1 MLFHEIYG
9 SYYHTVSLA
18 LKEAVKGTLTKK
30 SLSELI
36 KMHAFGESSLNI
48 PDGLTGEQ
56 WRLLHQDFTTPLLEE
71 PKMPLTILEKRWLKA
86 LLLDPRIKLFEPDL
100 EGLEQIAPLFTPD
113 MLVYYDRYTDGD
125 DYQDEA
131 YIHNFRNILTG
142 IREKK
147 NLSLEYELRDGSRQK
162 MTVTPQYLEYSEK
175 DDRFRLLASGKY
187 RHWVLNLSRI
197 KECSLEAA
205 EKQMPRQVPAE
216 QVLRFELTDHR
227 NALERA
233 LLHFSHLRK
242 ETRRLDEKHYQVTLY
257 YDRQDETE
265 MVIRLLSFGPVIRV
279 TEPERIVQQLRERIE
294 RQRKIADAPENRES
308 PESEKKGKR
317 TDNVE

>member
-9 SYYHTVSLA
+9 SYYQTVSLI
-18 LKEAVKGTLTKK
+18 LQEAVRGTLTKK
-30 SLSELI
+30 SLSGLI
-36 KMHAFGESSLNI
+36 KKHAFGESSLNI
-48 PDGLTGEQ
+48 PSGLTGEQ
-56 WRLLHQDFTTPLLEE
+56 WRLLHQDLTTPLTDE

-86 LLLDPRIKLFEPDL
+86 LLLDPRVRLFTPDSAGFD
-100 EGLEQIAPLFTPD
+100 EIAPLFTPD
-113 MLVYYDRYTDGD
+113 MFVYYDRYTDGD
-125 DYQDEA
+125 DYQDETYA
-131 YIHNFRNILTG
+131 RNFRNIVTA

-147 NLSLEYELRDGSRQK
+147 NLLLEYESRDGSRNK

-175 DDRFRLLASGKY
+175 DDRFRLFARGKY
-187 RHWVLNLSRI
+187 RHWILNLSRI

-205 EKQMPRQVPAE
+205 EKRMPGRTPAE
-216 QVLRFELTDHR
+216 QALCFELTDHR
-227 NALERA
+227 NAMERV

-242 ETRRLDEKHYQVTLY
+242 ETKRLDEKHYQVTLY

-294 RQRKIADAPENRES
+294 RQGKLADAPGSGE
-308 PESEKKGKR
+308 
-317 TDNVE
+317 

>member
-9 SYYHTVSLA
+9 SYYQTVSLI
-18 LKEAVKGTLTKK
+18 LQEAVRGTLTKK
-30 SLSELI
+30 SLSGLI
-36 KMHAFGESSLNI
+36 KKHAFGESSLNI
-48 PDGLTGEQ
+48 PSGLTGEQ
-56 WRLLHQDFTTPLLEE
+56 WRLLHQDLTTPLTDE

-86 LLLDPRIKLFEPDL
+86 LLLDPRVRLFTPDSAGFD
-100 EGLEQIAPLFTPD
+100 EIAPLFTPD
-113 MLVYYDRYTDGD
+113 MFVYYDRYTDGD
-125 DYQDEA
+125 DYQDETYA
-131 YIHNFRNILTG
+131 RNFRNIVTA

-147 NLSLEYELRDGSRQK
+147 NLLLEYESRDGSRNK

-175 DDRFRLLASGKY
+175 DDRFRLFARGKY
-187 RHWVLNLSRI
+187 RHWILNLSRI

-205 EKQMPRQVPAE
+205 EKRMPGRTPAE
-216 QVLRFELTDHR
+216 QALRFELTDHR
-227 NALERA
+227 NAMERV

-242 ETRRLDEKHYQVTLY
+242 ETKRLDEKHYQVTLY

-294 RQRKIADAPENRES
+294 RQGKLADAPGSGE
-308 PESEKKGKR
+308 
-317 TDNVE
+317 

>member
-9 SYYHTVSLA
+9 SYYQTVSLI
-18 LKEAVKGTLTKK
+18 LQEAVRETLTKK
-30 SLSELI
+30 SLSGLI
-36 KMHAFGESSLNI
+36 KKHAFGESSLNI
-48 PDGLTGEQ
+48 PSGLTGEQ
-56 WRLLHQDFTTPLLEE
+56 WRLLHQDLTTPLTDE

-86 LLLDPRIKLFEPDL
+86 LLLDPRVRLFTPDSAGFD
-100 EGLEQIAPLFTPD
+100 EIAPLFTPD
-113 MLVYYDRYTDGD
+113 MFVYYDRYTDGD
-125 DYQDEA
+125 DYQDETYA
-131 YIHNFRNILTG
+131 RNFRNIVTA

-147 NLSLEYELRDGSRQK
+147 NLLLEYESRDGSRNK

-175 DDRFRLLASGKY
+175 DDRFRLFARGKY
-187 RHWVLNLSRI
+187 RHWILNLSRI

-205 EKQMPRQVPAE
+205 EKRMPGRTPAE
-216 QVLRFELTDHR
+216 QALRFELTDHR
-227 NALERA
+227 NAMERV

-242 ETRRLDEKHYQVTLY
+242 ETKRLDEKHYQVTLY

-294 RQRKIADAPENRES
+294 RQGKLADAPGSGE
-308 PESEKKGKR
+308 
-317 TDNVE
+317 

>member
-9 SYYHTVSLA
+9 SYYQTVSLI
-18 LKEAVKGTLTKK
+18 LQEAVRGTLTKK
-30 SLSELI
+30 SLSGLI
-36 KMHAFGESSLNI
+36 KKHAFGESSLNI
-48 PDGLTGEQ
+48 PSGLTGEQ
-56 WRLLHQDFTTPLLEE
+56 WRLLHQDLTTPLTDE

-86 LLLDPRIKLFEPDL
+86 LLLDPRVRLFTPDSAGFD
-100 EGLEQIAPLFTPD
+100 EIAPLFTPD
-113 MLVYYDRYTDGD
+113 MFVYYDRYTDGD
-125 DYQDEA
+125 DYQDETYA
-131 YIHNFRNILTG
+131 RNFRNIVTA

-147 NLSLEYELRDGSRQK
+147 NLLLEYESRDGSRNK

-175 DDRFRLLASGKY
+175 DDRFRLFARGKY
-187 RHWVLNLSRI
+187 RHWILNLSRI

-205 EKQMPRQVPAE
+205 EKRMPGRTPAE
-216 QVLRFELTDHR
+216 QALRFELTDHR
-227 NALERA
+227 NAMERV

-242 ETRRLDEKHYQVTLY
+242 ETKRLDEKHYQVTLY

-294 RQRKIADAPENRES
+294 RQGKLADAPGSEN
-308 PESEKKGKR
+308 K
-317 TDNVE
+317 

>member
-9 SYYHTVSLA
+9 SYYQTVSLI
-18 LKEAVKGTLTKK
+18 LQEAVRGTLTKK
-30 SLSELI
+30 SLSGLI
-36 KMHAFGESSLNI
+36 KKHAFGESSLNI
-48 PDGLTGEQ
+48 PSGLTGEQ
-56 WRLLHQDFTTPLLEE
+56 WRLLHQDLTTPLTDE

-86 LLLDPRIKLFEPDL
+86 LLLDPRVRLFAPDSAGFD
-100 EGLEQIAPLFTPD
+100 EIAPLFTPD
-113 MLVYYDRYTDGD
+113 MFVYYDRYTDGD
-125 DYQDEA
+125 DYQDETYA
-131 YIHNFRNILTG
+131 RNFRNIVTA

-147 NLSLEYELRDGSRQK
+147 NLLLEYESRDGSRNK

-175 DDRFRLLASGKY
+175 DDRFRLFARGKY
-187 RHWVLNLSRI
+187 RHWILNLSRI

-205 EKQMPRQVPAE
+205 EKRMPGRAPAE
-216 QVLRFELTDHR
+216 QALRFELTDHR
-227 NALERA
+227 NAMERV

-242 ETRRLDEKHYQVTLY
+242 ETKRLDEKHYQVTLY

-294 RQRKIADAPENRES
+294 RQGKLADAPGSGE
-308 PESEKKGKR
+308 
-317 TDNVE
+317 

>member
-9 SYYHTVSLA
+9 SYYQTVSLI
-18 LKEAVKGTLTKK
+18 LQEAVRGTLTKK
-30 SLSELI
+30 SLSGLI
-36 KMHAFGESSLNI
+36 KKHAFGESSLNI
-48 PDGLTGEQ
+48 PSGLTGEQ
-56 WRLLHQDFTTPLLEE
+56 WRLLHQDLTTPLTDE

-86 LLLDPRIKLFEPDL
+86 LLLDPRVRLFAPDSAGFD
-100 EGLEQIAPLFTPD
+100 EIAPLFTPD
-113 MLVYYDRYTDGD
+113 MFVYYDRYTDGD
-125 DYQDEA
+125 DYQDETYA
-131 YIHNFRNILTG
+131 RNFRNIVTA

-147 NLSLEYELRDGSRQK
+147 NLLLEYESRDGSRNK

-175 DDRFRLLASGKY
+175 DDRFRLFARGKY
-187 RHWVLNLSRI
+187 RHWILNLSRI

-205 EKQMPRQVPAE
+205 EKRMPGRTPAE
-216 QVLRFELTDHR
+216 QALRFELTDHR
-227 NALERA
+227 NAMERV

-242 ETRRLDEKHYQVTLY
+242 ETKRLDEKHYQVTLY

-294 RQRKIADAPENRES
+294 RQGKLADAPGSGE
-308 PESEKKGKR
+308 
-317 TDNVE
+317 

>member
-9 SYYHTVSLA
+9 SYYQTVSLI
-18 LKEAVKGTLTKK
+18 LQEAVRGTLTKK
-30 SLSELI
+30 SLSGLI
-36 KMHAFGESSLNI
+36 KKHAFGESSLNI
-48 PDGLTGEQ
+48 PSGLTGEQ
-56 WRLLHQDFTTPLLEE
+56 WRLLHQDLTTPLTDE

-86 LLLDPRIKLFEPDL
+86 LLLDPRVRLFTPDSAGFD
-100 EGLEQIAPLFTPD
+100 EIAPLFTPD
-113 MLVYYDRYTDGD
+113 MFVYYDRYTDGD
-125 DYQDEA
+125 DYQDKTYA
-131 YIHNFRNILTG
+131 RNFRNIVTA

-147 NLSLEYELRDGSRQK
+147 NLLLEYESRDGSRNK

-175 DDRFRLLASGKY
+175 DDRFRLFARGKY
-187 RHWVLNLSRI
+187 RHWILNLSRI

-205 EKQMPRQVPAE
+205 EKRMPGRTPAE
-216 QVLRFELTDHR
+216 QALRFELTDHR
-227 NALERA
+227 NAMERV

-242 ETRRLDEKHYQVTLY
+242 ETKRLDEKHYQVTLY

-294 RQRKIADAPENRES
+294 RQGKLADAPGSGE
-308 PESEKKGKR
+308 
-317 TDNVE
+317 

>member
-9 SYYHTVSLA
+9 SYYQTVSLI
-18 LKEAVKGTLTKK
+18 LQEAVRGTLTKK
-30 SLSELI
+30 SLSGLI
-36 KMHAFGESSLNI
+36 KKHAFGESSLNI
-48 PDGLTGEQ
+48 PSGVTGEQ
-56 WRLLHQDFTTPLLEE
+56 WRLLHQDLTTPLTDE

-86 LLLDPRIKLFEPDL
+86 LLLDPRVRLFTPDSAGFD
-100 EGLEQIAPLFTPD
+100 EIAPLFTPD
-113 MLVYYDRYTDGD
+113 MFVYYDRYTDGD
-125 DYQDEA
+125 DYQDEMYA
-131 YIHNFRNILTG
+131 RNFRNIVTA

-147 NLSLEYELRDGSRQK
+147 NLLLEYESRDGSRNK

-175 DDRFRLLASGKY
+175 DDRFRLFARGKY
-187 RHWVLNLSRI
+187 RHWILNLSRI

-205 EKQMPRQVPAE
+205 EKRMPGRTPAE
-216 QVLRFELTDHR
+216 QALRFELTDHR
-227 NALERA
+227 NAMERV

-242 ETRRLDEKHYQVTLY
+242 KTKRLDEKHYQVTLY

-294 RQRKIADAPENRES
+294 RQGKLADAPGSGE
-308 PESEKKGKR
+308 
-317 TDNVE
+317 

>member
-9 SYYHTVSLA
+9 SYYQTVSLI
-18 LKEAVKGTLTKK
+18 LQEAVRGTLTKK
-30 SLSELI
+30 SLSGLI
-36 KMHAFGESSLNI
+36 KKHAFGESSLNI
-48 PDGLTGEQ
+48 PSGLTGEQ
-56 WRLLHQDFTTPLLEE
+56 WRLLHQDLTTPLTDE

-86 LLLDPRIKLFEPDL
+86 LLLDPRVRLFTPDSAGFD
-100 EGLEQIAPLFTPD
+100 EIAPLFTPD
-113 MLVYYDRYTDGD
+113 MFVYYDRYTDGD
-125 DYQDEA
+125 DYQDETYA
-131 YIHNFRNILTG
+131 RNFRNIVTA

-147 NLSLEYELRDGSRQK
+147 NLLLEYESRDGSRNK

-175 DDRFRLLASGKY
+175 DDRFRLFARGKY
-187 RHWVLNLSRI
+187 RHWILNLSRI

-205 EKQMPRQVPAE
+205 EKRMPGRTPAE
-216 QVLRFELTDHR
+216 QAPRFELTDHR
-227 NALERA
+227 NAMERV

-242 ETRRLDEKHYQVTLY
+242 ETKRLDEKHYQVTLY

-294 RQRKIADAPENRES
+294 RQGKLADAPGSGE
-308 PESEKKGKR
+308 
-317 TDNVE
+317 

>member
-9 SYYHTVSLA
+9 SYYQTVSLI
-18 LKEAVKGTLTKK
+18 LQEAVRGTLTKK
-30 SLSELI
+30 SLSGLI
-36 KMHAFGESSLNI
+36 KKHAFGESSLNI
-48 PDGLTGEQ
+48 PSGLTGEQ
-56 WRLLHQDFTTPLLEE
+56 WRLLHQDLTTPLTDE

-86 LLLDPRIKLFEPDL
+86 LLLDPRVRLFTPDSAGFD
-100 EGLEQIAPLFTPD
+100 EIAPLFTPD
-113 MLVYYDRYTDGD
+113 MFVYYDRYTDGD
-125 DYQDEA
+125 DYQDETYA
-131 YIHNFRNILTG
+131 RNFRNIVTA

-147 NLSLEYELRDGSRQK
+147 NLLLEYESRDRSRNK

-175 DDRFRLLASGKY
+175 DDRFRLFARGKY
-187 RHWVLNLSRI
+187 RHWILNLSRI

-205 EKQMPRQVPAE
+205 EKRMPGRTPAE
-216 QVLRFELTDHR
+216 QALRFELTDHR
-227 NALERA
+227 NAMERV

-242 ETRRLDEKHYQVTLY
+242 ETKRLDEKHYQVTLY

-294 RQRKIADAPENRES
+294 RQGKLADAPGSGE
-308 PESEKKGKR
+308 
-317 TDNVE
+317 